1 MIDFEYLEVSLG
13 YELTEH
19 QKGTIEFILE
29 DRIENYES
37 KIDDIIEF
45 LGLKYNKRTI
55 VREFVNKYEND

>member
-1 MIDFEYLEVSLG
+1 MIDFEYLEVNLG

-29 DRIENYES
+29 DRTANAES

-45 LGLKYNKRTI
+45 LGLKYNSRGVI
-55 VREFVNKYEND
+55 RNFVNNYENE

>member
-1 MIDFEYLEVSLG
+1 MLDFEYLEVGLG

-19 QKGTIEFILE
+19 QKGTIKFILE
-29 DRIENYES
+29 DRNDNSES
-37 KIDDIIEF
+37 KINDIIEF

>member
-1 MIDFEYLEVSLG
+1 MIDFEYIEVGLG

-29 DRIENYES
+29 DRTENSES

>member
-1 MIDFEYLEVSLG
+1 MLDFEYLEVGLG

-29 DRIENYES
+29 DRNDNSES
-37 KIDDIIEF
+37 KINDIIEF

>member
-1 MIDFEYLEVSLG
+1 MLDFEYIEVGLG

-19 QKGTIEFILE
+19 QKGTIVFILE
-29 DRIENYES
+29 DRTENSES

>member
-1 MIDFEYLEVSLG
+1 MLDFEYLEIGLG
-13 YELTEH
+13 YELSEY

-29 DRIENYES
+29 DRNDNSES